1 MIEYLETL
9 EEMIPGNSIVFRGF
23 QCLIGSCYFPALKL
37 KAASTIQVLK
47 NTSYT
52 VCCFLTTHGCGKN
65 SRGFLCVYQIQ
76 HYGCLQSAH
85 ILANA
90 ICLKL
95 RSLAL
100 KITYFN
106 SLIHLIPL
114 TCVST
119 MAKWFLTILIRHII

>member
-1 MIEYLETL
+1 MASQLLGSKLQDLCPFDVISGIGFWLDNSEMIVYLETL

-85 ILANA
+85 LLANA

-95 RSLAL
+95 VW
-100 KITYFN
+100 
-106 SLIHLIPL
+106 P
-114 TCVST
+114 
-119 MAKWFLTILIRHII
+119 